1 MPGFKN
7 INNDSNKNLIF
18 HNTNFRQTYDETVL
32 GSEDLLQLVKKT
44 QPIKMAEQLKSYTR
58 KHIHNKDRFHV
69 STSRAFSKA

>member
-18 HNTNFRQTYDETVL
+18 HNTNFRQTYGETVL

-44 QPIKMAEQLKSYTR
+44 QPIKIAE
-58 KHIHNKDRFHV
+58 
-69 STSRAFSKA
+69 